1 MFKRI
6 FLSNQNLDGLGE
18 FMKKVFVRNLIIVL
32 TLMVLSLPYNFFV
45 RHYAIEYNPFQFVAV
60 IIYALLCGASL
71 VLMDL
76 SNRRINIIF
85 AALYLLVSIVDL
97 QFSILFAYGP
107 TDYFYVLGQMGTGTN
122 GDVPFLSA
130 FLCSF
135 CTSIV

>member
-1 MFKRI
+1 
-6 FLSNQNLDGLGE
+6 
-18 FMKKVFVRNLIIVL
+18 MKKVFVRNLIIVL

-97 QFSILFAYGP
+97 QFSVLFAYGP
-107 TDYFYVLGQMGTGTN
+107 TDYFYVLMFGTLL
-122 GDVPFLSA
+122 VSA
-130 FLCSF
+130 FKKND
-135 CTSIV
+135 